1 VWIASTTDAWTR
13 PPDAK
18 HASQVAGVGFL
29 VTEGDTLAGK
39 VVQCTTTPNVTE
51 DFGDV
56 ALAFASAAPDIHQV
70 SRSAAAVRVATT
82 GDVDLE
88 SAPPATIDG
97 VTVVDGDYVLV
108 RAQTDPVENGVY
120 RLANGLAEWVRASAW
135 DESADFVSGV
145 KVFVREG
152 VLHQGSDWRLNVA
165 DAFVLDT
172 NDVTWEQATGQ
183 LVYVSVPLKG
193 DSAAGDQIDQYA
205 VFCADRKMRLV
216 RAFFFYTPGDV
227 VESDTDYAGFDL
239 ARMGPDSDGVSCASQ
254 TTKTV
259 AGGGGGSIS
268 ASVAWDLVIDDTKR
282 DLLPNN
288 GLVFSRW
295 KGNAGVQI
303 PAGVLQLV
311 LRVVGE

>member
-1 VWIASTTDAWTR
+1 
-13 PPDAK
+13 
-18 HASQVAGVGFL
+18 
-29 VTEGDTLAGK
+29 
-39 VVQCTTTPNVTE
+39 
-51 DFGDV
+51 
-56 ALAFASAAPDIHQV
+56 
-70 SRSAAAVRVATT
+70 
-82 GDVDLE
+82 
-88 SAPPATIDG
+88 
-97 VTVVDGDYVLV
+97 
-108 RAQTDPVENGVY
+108 
-120 RLANGLAEWVRASAW
+120 VRASAW